1 MPLAHVKTTT
11 TILIW
16 FFLWYHLF
24 FVVMF
29 VPCSLFDVVESLVF
43 HVVFYV
49 VFYFV
54 FKFPSHV
61 VFWFRPFC
69 LAILIIIRG
78 GICKSWPPLP
88 AASRGGMR
96 IPDRK
101 SHDFA
106 VQPTSGGTPGHPGAP
121 KHHSKSPTHQSR
133 TDVTTACTQFGCHF
147 RDLKSCSVRQ
157 EMDCQASYSSP
168 LPLRSTLR

>member
-1 MPLAHVKTTT
+1 
-11 TILIW
+11 
-16 FFLWYHLF
+16 
-24 FVVMF
+24 MF

-49 VFYFV
+49 VFYSV

-78 GICKSWPPLP
+78 GICKSWPHLP

-101 SHDFA
+101 TISPIRACLCRGLRGLICLVEVRHDFA

-168 LPLRSTLR
+168 LLLRSTLP